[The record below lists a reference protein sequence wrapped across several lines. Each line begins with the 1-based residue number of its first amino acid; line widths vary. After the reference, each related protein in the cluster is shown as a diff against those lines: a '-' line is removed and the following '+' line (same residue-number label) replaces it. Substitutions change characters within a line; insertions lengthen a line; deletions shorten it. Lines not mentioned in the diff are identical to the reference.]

1 MNLDNVIGDLG
12 LYDQENYKMNTA
24 QLFANEHTYSFLL
37 LYFLE
42 DLSSP
47 PYYDEIM
54 NSPDPKET
62 ICKYLEQW
70 IPWEDGLVQLLKGL
84 RANQTSG
91 KMFSR

>member
-1 MNLDNVIGDLG
+1 MGNYGKDKEQVYNNDNL
-12 LYDQENYKMNTA
+12 
-24 QLFANEHTYSFLL
+24 YSFLL